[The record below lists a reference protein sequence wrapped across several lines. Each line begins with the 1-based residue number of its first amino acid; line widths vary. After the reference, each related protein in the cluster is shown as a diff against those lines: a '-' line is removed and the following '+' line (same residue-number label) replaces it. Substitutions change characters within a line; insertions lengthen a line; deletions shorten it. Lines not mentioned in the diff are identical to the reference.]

1 MIVTYLKYFALI
13 ALLIIVQ
20 KTVIWLLAISDYS
33 ITPDIVILAVIYIGI
48 KRGNIEG
55 AVSGFIAGIIYDILS
70 ASFLG
75 LLALAYSIAGF
86 AAGYFH
92 REEDEK
98 YLYKYQF
105 LIVVFVC
112 SLISNF
118 IYFGIYMQGTGV
130 SFFEVMITHIFATSA
145 YTTLISVAYVIIPK
159 KGELKKVY

>member
-1 MIVTYLKYFALI
+1 
-13 ALLIIVQ
+13 VQ
-20 KTVIWLLAISDYS
+20 KSLVWLLAISDYS

-55 AVSGFIAGIIYDILS
+55 AVSGFIAGLIYDILS
-70 ASFLG
+70 GSFLG

-86 AAGYFH
+86 TAGYFH

-112 SLISNF
+112 SFISNF
-118 IYFGIYMQGTGV
+118 IYFNIYMQGTGAN
-130 SFFEVMITHIFATSA
+130 FFEVLITHVLSTSA